1 MGREYA
7 DYRDNLALIAEHYPR
22 KAALSLPET
31 AEFLGCD
38 YRTLKNSK
46 TFPVVKCGRTY
57 SVPVVGLAKW
67 LSKYSS

>member
-1 MGREYA
+1 MGREYE
-7 DYRDNLALIAEHYPR
+7 DYRDNLALIAEVHPK
-22 KAALSLPET
+22 KAALTLPEA
-31 AEFLGCD
+31 AEFLNCD

-67 LSKYSS
+67 LSKYAG